1 MAKWQDLC
9 ELLMDK
15 ELTPQKIVE
24 KLGVK
29 PSRLKQMLESK
40 RLAGR
45 LELVEQIAAVRADH
59 TILLAVEAAADKLA
73 ALAAKDTETGR
84 KACLDVLAQGRLVR
98 TEHESA
104 RSGRKLERWHNL
116 FGGWGREAKRR
127 PARQTAAPPPV
138 PAPDEFVPPG
148 GVGDPREG
156 QPRNTACEQ
165 TVPPEGVGNPR
176 EGQPRNTACEQA
188 VPPGEAAPPR
198 RQRPAPPPRR
208 MSKSK
213 RRELAGLPPEKKRRI
228 PVVPPPPGYGLD
240 EPFVPRPGGRVVRHL
255 VCGKVFFGST

>member
-1 MAKWQDLC
+1 MARWQELC

-165 TVPPEGVGNPR
+165 
-176 EGQPRNTACEQA
+176 A

-228 PVVPPPPGYGLD
+228 PVVPPPGYGLD
-240 EPFVPRPGGRVVRHL
+240 EPFVPRPGGQVVRHL